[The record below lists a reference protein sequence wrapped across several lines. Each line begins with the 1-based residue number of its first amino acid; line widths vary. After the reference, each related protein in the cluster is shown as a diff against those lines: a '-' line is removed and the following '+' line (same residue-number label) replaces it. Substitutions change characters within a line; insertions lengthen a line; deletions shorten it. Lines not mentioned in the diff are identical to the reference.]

1 MFGKSWNP
9 DGLAS
14 FPCLFALNKRLTQ
27 YSIYITGG
35 STGLGLSAA
44 LILVR
49 KGAHVSIVARN
60 QEKLDKAV
68 EAMEACRQHPNQLLT
83 AYSFSLS
90 DAAESAAALE
100 AVCKPHGGR
109 APDAVFACAGSS
121 KPMFFMDM
129 TPQDM
134 TEGMI
139 NGYWVQAWTA
149 MAAAKKWCEK
159 DPRARLFSF
168 LPPWDICR
176 SLVGPHIP
184 PQNMPF
190 ELCTGL
196 ADTLQSEFM
205 LYDIDVHIFFP
216 PTMFTPGFD
225 EENKTKPKIVRES
238 RKHRRRIDRRCRR
251 QGYDTRYLCLTLV
264 AANMGTELETG
275 VQQGHAHITGDI
287 ITSLFRASTRGAAP
301 RHNIFLD
308 TIYDM
313 AAAIIAPIW
322 RMSVDKRVRAH
333 RVEHQQYLHE
343 SGFFS

>member
-1 MFGKSWNP
+1 M
-9 DGLAS
+9 
-14 FPCLFALNKRLTQ
+14 ALQ
-27 YSIYITGG
+27 HIYITGG
-35 STGLGLSAA
+35 STGLGLSLA
-44 LILVR
+44 LILVG

-68 EAMEACRQHPNQLLT
+68 EAMETCRQHPNQLLT

-121 KPMFFMDM
+121 KPMFFLDM

-134 TEGMI
+134 QEGMI

-149 MAAAKKWCEK
+149 MAAAKKMVREGAK
-159 DPRARLFSF
+159 GKIVLVSSTLGYMSFIGYASYSPAKHALRA
-168 LPPWDICR
+168 
-176 SLVGPHIP
+176 
-184 PQNMPF
+184 
-190 ELCTGL
+190 L

-205 LYDIDVHIFFP
+205 LYDIDIHIFFP
-216 PTMFTPGFD
+216 PTMFTPGYE
-225 EENKTKPKIVRES
+225 EENKTKPKIVREIES
-238 RKHRRRIDRRCRR
+238 TDD
-251 QGYDTRYLCLTLV
+251 GLTPD
-264 AANMGTELETG
+264 AAAKALIHGI
-275 VQQGHAHITGDI
+275 QQGHTHITGDM

-313 AAAIIAPIW
+313 AAAIIASIW

-333 RVEHQQYLHE
+333 RVEHQQYLRD